1 MENAIYTL
9 NHICLPIEVIC
20 LCCELHCGQCF
31 LSLEPRRPTFRS
43 AVPVNYLS
51 SNRWLSLTSLPPCW
65 GTEEKRKNIFM
76 WLKTIYTHFY
86 CKIFILF
93 LSFFFFFRVLGG
105 FAKAK
110 KQCPQ
115 EMPDNI
121 DLVFI
126 DYIGLR
132 ELSVKIGTLLPQ
144 FKWVKQYTAL
154 ADPAVGTVG
163 ELEFC
168 LEKLFGKGHWIYVS
182 FSSKQYSMTGR
193 KVNEEFCLGFCDLQY
208 DKIITFN
215 MRQIL
220 LH

>member
-1 MENAIYTL
+1 M
-9 NHICLPIEVIC
+9 
-20 LCCELHCGQCF
+20 
-31 LSLEPRRPTFRS
+31 LEHRRKEKQHFSCDWKPS
-43 AVPVNYLS
+43 I
-51 SNRWLSLTSLPPCW
+51 LTS
-65 GTEEKRKNIFM
+65 TVRFS
-76 WLKTIYTHFY
+76 FD
-86 CKIFILF
+86 FFLF
-93 LSFFFFFRVLGG
+93 FFFFFRVLGS

-121 DLVFI
+121 DIVFI

-132 ELSVKIGTLLPQ
+132 ELSVKIGTLLPK

-182 FSSKQYSMTGR
+182 FSSKQYLMTGR
-193 KVNEEFCLGFCDLQY
+193 KVNEEFYLGFCDQWQNH
-208 DKIITFN
+208 KFN